1 MFKCCICHREY
12 STKEAAVKCVNECSR
27 KMTADGVFKPK
38 SAPQGET
45 VNKYEYS
52 DSFNEVQVTKE
63 EVITLCSKLISAGAN
78 KQQIDSMQDKALTNW
93 NLKPRLKKK
102 LNLKDSKFLL
112 LCIIYD
118 IIFIVN
124 RKEIRKCQLKL
135 I

>member
-12 STKEAAVKCVNECSR
+12 STKEAAVKCVNECGR

-52 DSFNEVQVTKE
+52 NSLNEVQVTKE
-63 EVITLCSKLISAGAN
+63 EVITLCSKLINAGAN

-93 NLKPRLKKK
+93 NLKTSPE
-102 LNLKDSKFLL
+102 
-112 LCIIYD
+112 
-118 IIFIVN
+118 
-124 RKEIRKCQLKL
+124 KEIEFKRFKVLASL
-135 I
+135 YNL

>member
-12 STKEAAVKCVNECSR
+12 LTKEDAVKCVNKCSK
-27 KMTADGVFKPK
+27 KMTADGVFKSK

-93 NLKPRLKKK
+93 NLKTSPE
-102 LNLKDSKFLL
+102 
-112 LCIIYD
+112 
-118 IIFIVN
+118 
-124 RKEIRKCQLKL
+124 KEIEFKRFKVLASL
-135 I
+135 YNL

>member
-38 SAPQGET
+38 SASQGKT
-45 VNKYEYS
+45 LNKYEYS

-93 NLKPRLKKK
+93 NLKTSPE
-102 LNLKDSKFLL
+102 
-112 LCIIYD
+112 
-118 IIFIVN
+118 
-124 RKEIRKCQLKL
+124 KEIEFKRFKVLASL
-135 I
+135 YNL